1 MPLKLLIYDQREVCL
16 LVLCLIMWLV
26 DLDYDSRMIRV
37 RRADECLTC
46 PWLEVEVRKLVNE
59 IERERNMVKS
69 WLTNNQY

>member
-26 DLDYDSRMIRV
+26 DLDYGSRMIRV

-59 IERERNMVKS
+59 IEREREEYGEKLANK
-69 WLTNNQY
+69 